1 MTTRHPPAP
10 SHLSPEGKAWW
21 RDTLADFDL
30 EAHHLKLLR
39 LACEAYDRC
48 QMARQAIDRD
58 GITVISE
65 TGAIKAHP
73 ACAIERDSRLAFARL
88 LRELDLD
95 TAGPDAPR
103 PPTIRSN
110 RG

>member
-1 MTTRHPPAP
+1 M
-10 SHLSPEGKAWW
+10 
-21 RDTLADFDL
+21 
-30 EAHHLKLLR
+30 KLLR
-39 LACEAYDRC
+39 LACEAFDRC
-48 QMARQAIDRD
+48 QTARAAIDRE
-58 GITVISE
+58 GITVASE

-73 ACAIERDSRLAFARL
+73 AVAIERDSRLAFARL

-103 PPTIRSN
+103 PPAIRSN